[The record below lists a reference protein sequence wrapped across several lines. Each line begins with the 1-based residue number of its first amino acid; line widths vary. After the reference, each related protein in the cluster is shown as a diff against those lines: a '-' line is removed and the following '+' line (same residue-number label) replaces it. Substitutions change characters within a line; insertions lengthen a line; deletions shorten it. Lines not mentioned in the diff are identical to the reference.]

1 MLQFLWTSCTLS
13 CGLLLLLVQFIGGIL
28 DRLDNVRVA
37 GAATQISRNSP
48 ANFLFSRIWILFQQ
62 LLTSHDH
69 ARGTET
75 ALQSM
80 LLMEAFL

>member
-1 MLQFLWTSCTLS
+1 MPPISWTSCTLS

-37 GAATQISRNSP
+37 GARHKFPEIPSEFPLQSDS
-48 ANFLFSRIWILFQQ
+48 ILFQQ
-62 LLTSHDH
+62 FLTSHDH
-69 ARGTET
+69 ARSTET

-80 LLMEAFL
+80 LLMKAS